1 MGEAERVLRARARL
15 GEGPVWDAATGT
27 LLWVDIYDHRVHR
40 FDPATG
46 RDQAW
51 ETGDVV
57 SAVRPARDGRL
68 LVALRHRVALL
79 DPESGALETVAE
91 VEADRPRNRLNDG
104 ACDAR
109 GRFWIGSMSKDEGH
123 GALYRVD
130 PDGEV
135 RRMESG
141 LTISNGL
148 GWSPDGGTFYLTD
161 SPARIIYAYD
171 FDADAGTISN
181 RRIFKNLKDEDGVPD
196 GLAVDAEGGVW
207 SARFG
212 RSAVVRYAPDGR
224 ETDRISLPVP
234 KVSACAFGGADVR
247 DLYVTTAS
255 VGLSE
260 EEIEDAFDSGDLFRV
275 RVDVAGMPAHPFG

>member
-1 MGEAERVLRARARL
+1 MRDPERVLRARARL

-46 RDQAW
+46 DDRAW
-51 ETGDVV
+51 EVGDTAG
-57 SAVRPARDGRL
+57 AVRPARDGRL

-79 DPESGALETVAE
+79 DPRSGALETLAE
-91 VEADRPRNRLNDG
+91 IEPGRADARLNDG

-109 GRFWIGSMSKDEGH
+109 GRFWIGSMSRETGG

-130 PDGEV
+130 PDGTV
-135 RRMESG
+135 RRMETG

-161 SPARIIYAYD
+161 SPAQLIHAYD
-171 FDADAGTISN
+171 FDVEAGTLSN
-181 RRIFKNLKDEDGVPD
+181 RRVFKDLKGEDGFPD

-207 SARFG
+207 SARFAG
-212 RSAVVRYAPDGR
+212 SAVFRYDAAGR
-224 ETDRISLPVP
+224 ETERIPLPVP
-234 KVSACAFGGADVR
+234 KVTSCAFGGAGLR
-247 DLYVTTAS
+247 DLYVTSAS

-275 RVDVAGMPAHPFG
+275 RVDVAGLPAHPFG